1 MRLLRTMLL
10 LAWLT
15 IFLLG
20 LPAQALTISIDC
32 WLSTHLPINAAVALS
47 ATRNVGATGGVTN
60 CVESVPDLRENK

>member
-10 LAWLT
+10 LALLT

-20 LPAQALTISIDC
+20 LPAQALTISIACLGGTDVFC
-32 WLSTHLPINAAVALS
+32 SGQSS
-47 ATRNVGATGGVTN
+47 ATRNVGATGGATN